1 MRVKLSIKKDVIK
14 ITIRELYHW
23 AKDNQALDLDIEVS
37 LKKSFTPRYAVE
49 TDLYEEGTIRSAEI
63 GTHVNY
69 SGDTDS
75 SVARYVKLLED

>member
-1 MRVKLSIKKDVIK
+1 MIK

-23 AKDNQALDLDIEVS
+23 AEDNQALDLDIEVS

-69 SGDTDS
+69 TGDTDS
-75 SVARYVKLLED
+75 SVVRYVKLLED

>member
-1 MRVKLSIKKDVIK
+1 MIK

-23 AKDNQALDLDIEVS
+23 AEDNQALDLDIEVS
-37 LKKSFTPRYAVE
+37 LKKSFTPGYAVE

-69 SGDTDS
+69 TGDTDS
-75 SVARYVKLLED
+75 SVVRYVKLLED

>member
-1 MRVKLSIKKDVIK
+1 MIK

-23 AKDNQALDLDIEVS
+23 AEDNEALDLDIEVS

-69 SGDTDS
+69 TGDTDS
-75 SVARYVKLLED
+75 RVTRYVKLLED

>member
-1 MRVKLSIKKDVIK
+1 MIK

-69 SGDTDS
+69 LGDTDS

>member
-1 MRVKLSIKKDVIK
+1 MIK

-23 AKDNQALDLDIEVS
+23 AEDNQALDLNIEVS

-69 SGDTDS
+69 LGYTDS

>member
-1 MRVKLSIKKDVIK
+1 MIK
-14 ITIRELYHW
+14 ITIRELYQW
-23 AKDNQALDLDIEVS
+23 AKENEALDLDIEVS

-49 TDLYEEGTIRSAEI
+49 TDLYEEGTIRRAEI

-69 SGDTDS
+69 LGDTDS

>member
-1 MRVKLSIKKDVIK
+1 MIK

-23 AKDNQALDLDIEVS
+23 AEDNEALDLDIEVS

-69 SGDTDS
+69 LGDTDS
-75 SVARYVKLLED
+75 RVARYVKLLED

>member
-1 MRVKLSIKKDVIK
+1 MIK

-23 AKDNQALDLDIEVS
+23 AEDNEALDLDIEVS

-63 GTHVNY
+63 GTHVDY
-69 SGDTDS
+69 LGDTDS
-75 SVARYVKLLED
+75 SVARYAKLLED